1 MASPMSE
8 PLEEI
13 EEVLERALRAFHIG
27 RWADALE
34 GYERALAI
42 SADRTV
48 ARAQAG
54 RCQLRLGQLREAVV
68 YLEAAIAQAEAPEVV
83 WWVEL
88 GDAYLSQ
95 GEDDEAAAN
104 FQEAIE
110 RDPTQAEAFAGMGVL
125 YLRKQAFQMAKTAL
139 EHAISLEWGLG
150 AAHNNLAIVLCYL
163 GDYDRAAEELSVA
176 RNLGYPVD
184 PSFREM
190 LSKQLYDRGQTKE
203 EPS

>member
-1 MASPMSE
+1 MSE
-8 PLEEI
+8 SV
-13 EEVLERALRAFHIG
+13 EEVLERALRAFGIG

-42 SADRTV
+42 SSDLSV

-54 RCQLRLGQLREAVV
+54 RCKLRLGHIREAVV
-68 YLEAAIAQAEAPEVV
+68 DLEAAIDQDETPEVV

-88 GDAYLSQ
+88 ADAYLGQ
-95 GEDDEAAAN
+95 GEDDKAAAN

-110 RDPTQAEAFAGMGVL
+110 RDPSQAEAFAGMGVL

-139 EHAISLEWGLG
+139 EHAVSLEWGLG
-150 AAHNNLAIVLCYL
+150 AAHNNLAIVYCYL
-163 GDYDRAAEELSVA
+163 GDYARAAEELSVA

-190 LSKQLYDRGQTKE
+190 LSKQLYARGQTKE